1 LRERGPVIAGCAKEN
16 KGSAL
21 DEQLHARVAW
31 LYHMEGL
38 TQAEIAE
45 RLGLTR
51 LRVNR
56 ILSECRASGLVRI
69 TLNSRIESCVML
81 EEELRRRCGL
91 EAAVIVPT
99 PDDPEKIPG
108 IVGLAA
114 AEYLSRHL
122 EQNRLGAIGVGWGA
136 TLRETIRN
144 MRQASFPELWVTSM
158 MGGLTQGLELNTFEI
173 ASELARRLDSRCTYL
188 AAPIYAGSPESRD
201 TIVAQDVF
209 AEVFERMERVDLVLL
224 SLGDLSQRSLLIR
237 YGLPRDVSVR
247 ELRDAGAVGDVLG
260 QFLDRTGR
268 PIEHKINRR
277 VIGLPLAKMT
287 RIPMV
292 VLAAGGLNKA
302 PIIAAALQGRIAKVL
317 VSDEQTA
324 SAALRQLQKQ
334 R

>member
-1 LRERGPVIAGCAKEN
+1 
-16 KGSAL
+16 
-21 DEQLHARVAW
+21 
-31 LYHMEGL
+31 MEGL
-38 TQAEIAE
+38 TQAEIGD

-56 ILSECRASGLVRI
+56 ILSECRASGLVRV
-69 TLNSRIESCVML
+69 TLNSRIKSCVEL
-81 EEELRRRCGL
+81 EEELRRHCGL
-91 EAAVIVPT
+91 EAAVIIPT
-99 PDDPEKIPG
+99 PDDAEKIPG
-108 IVGLAA
+108 LLGLAA
-114 AEYLSRHL
+114 AEFLSRHL
-122 EQNRLGAIGVGWGA
+122 EQNRLDAIGVGWGA

-144 MRQASFPELWVTSM
+144 LRQASFPELWVTSM

-173 ASELARRLDSRCTYL
+173 ATELARRLGSRCTYL

-201 TIVAQDVF
+201 TIIAQDVF
-209 AEVFERMERVDLVLL
+209 AEVFERMERVDLAFL

-247 ELRDAGAVGDVLG
+247 ALREAGAVGDVLG
-260 QFLDRTGR
+260 QFLDRAGR
-268 PIEHKINRR
+268 PVDHPINRR
-277 VIGLPLAKMT
+277 VIGLPLAKMA

-302 PIIAAALQGRIAKVL
+302 PVIAAALQGGIAKVL

-324 SAALRQLQKQ
+324 ASALRLVQKQ